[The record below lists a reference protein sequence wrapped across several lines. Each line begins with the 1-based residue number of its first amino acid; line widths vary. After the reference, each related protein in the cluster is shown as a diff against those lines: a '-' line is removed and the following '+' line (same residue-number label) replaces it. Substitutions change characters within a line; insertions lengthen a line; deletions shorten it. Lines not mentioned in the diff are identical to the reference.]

1 MWSRARSSIAGYR
14 ARLHN
19 QREVVAPPGAPV
31 GYRAGMLDFITYDF
45 GYSWS
50 VRYAMIAPLI
60 VAGSLAALAAWRSW
74 PRWVFILATLM
85 ALWAAG
91 AVLVLNVMLN
101 SPMPLPTERFLPAG
115 AGRVLDVGAGS
126 GRAAVGVL
134 IARPHV
140 TATGVDIYSG
150 YWGIDGNTPERFMA
164 NARIAGVADRASARV
179 GDMRQLPF
187 GDGEFDAVV
196 SSYAI
201 DHLPRAE
208 RPKAIAEVARVL
220 KPGGEFL
227 LMIIR
232 VDWRTW
238 LVSPL
243 LAHHPSQNPEPW
255 RELLQQHGFSVEEEG
270 TPFTTLYFL
279 ARKHG
284 ATRTHGVDDT
294 RWRTDHPRRRGEA
307 QVERAREL
315 RAAEAVV
322 HVELVVG
329 DRQSERRPSR
339 GDIRVARAAGRQAA
353 ANATIPSA
361 STEIAK
367 LRRSF
372 GCSPKS
378 SVPAV
383 RPMASA
389 NAQPIPSPTASRS
402 PA

>member
-1 MWSRARSSIAGYR
+1 
-14 ARLHN
+14 
-19 QREVVAPPGAPV
+19 
-31 GYRAGMLDFITYDF
+31 MLDFITYDF

-85 ALWAAG
+85 ALWAAA
-91 AVLVLNVMLN
+91 AVVVLNVMLN
-101 SPMPLPTERFLPAG
+101 SPMPLPTERFLRAG

-164 NARIAGVADRASARV
+164 NARIAGVADRAAARV

-284 ATRTHGVDDT
+284 ATRTHGSTT
-294 RWRTDHPRRRGEA
+294 RRQNLTRAEPSNRTDRVRVLPATRTSTRRDGGPIIRDLGA
-307 QVERAREL
+307 SDKSRVRANS
-315 RAAEAVV
+315 APADAVV
-322 HVELVVG
+322 HVDVVVG
-329 DRQSERRPSR
+329 DRQSARRPSR
-339 GDIRVARAAGRQAA
+339 GDIRVARAAGR
-353 ANATIPSA
+353 
-361 STEIAK
+361 
-367 LRRSF
+367 
-372 GCSPKS
+372 
-378 SVPAV
+378 
-383 RPMASA
+383 
-389 NAQPIPSPTASRS
+389 
-402 PA
+402 